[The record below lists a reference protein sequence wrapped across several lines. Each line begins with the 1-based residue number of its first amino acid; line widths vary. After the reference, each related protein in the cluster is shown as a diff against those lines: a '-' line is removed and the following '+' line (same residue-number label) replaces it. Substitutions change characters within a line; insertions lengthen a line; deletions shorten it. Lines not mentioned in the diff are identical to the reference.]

1 MRIRPPTMSPFLWFF
16 CLIGPHVSY
25 GQFPLPC
32 ESGSVQELEAAI
44 WAHNEHVYRLEQKF
58 HDVWYFQGELP
69 EGAVAE
75 MRLEDVYEFLAALKH
90 RTAAVLFY
98 AYDDG
103 HLCTWMIDEG
113 QVSGQVTDV
122 EPDELQA
129 LQFDFSSALRLRDR
143 GSSRRAE
150 SRDLI
155 PESAHQ
161 GPTPSLAAV
170 VSKASELFLPK
181 SISDALIAKKV
192 DTLLVIPVTIAF
204 GPPDTTGKE
213 ELVAAL
219 GTTPFSVLT
228 VDEKPLV
235 ESMSVLIA
243 PGFAYL
249 GQSPRA
255 ARRSFGKAIVI
266 GDPVARHDPE
276 WKFSPLPGARMEA
289 EVVAETVGATAL
301 VGEHAT
307 KENLFSEMEA
317 RAQSTELIH
326 FATHGISDNEN
337 PLDGSFLLLGDG
349 PEPPD
354 GRLLAREIQN
364 FDLDNSPLVVM
375 SACQSGLGKDF
386 EVGTIGLARA
396 WQYAGASAVVMS
408 LWNVDDEATF
418 ELMTE
423 FIRLSAS
430 MPYDRALQHAM
441 QHVRSE
447 RSDPYFWAGFT
458 IFGLPE
464 SDPVASETASQGC
477 RPGF

>member
-1 MRIRPPTMSPFLWFF
+1 MPA
-16 CLIGPHVSY
+16 GA
-25 GQFPLPC
+25 
-32 ESGSVQELEAAI
+32 VQEM
-44 WAHNEHVYRLEQKF
+44 K
-58 HDVWYFQGELP
+58 
-69 EGAVAE
+69 
-75 MRLEDVYEFLAALKH
+75 LEDVQEFLGALED
-90 RTAAVLFY
+90 RTAAILFY

-113 QVSGQVTDV
+113 EVSGHVTDV
-122 EPDELQA
+122 EPGELEA
-129 LQFDFSSALRLRDR
+129 LQFGFSSALRLRDR

-155 PESAHQ
+155 PASAHQ

-170 VSKASELFLPK
+170 ISKASELFLPE
-181 SISDALIAKKV
+181 SISDALITDKV
-192 DTLLVIPVTIAF
+192 DTLIVIPVTIAF
-204 GPPDTTGKE
+204 GPPDATHKE

-249 GQSPRA
+249 SQPPRA
-255 ARRSFGKAIVI
+255 ARHSFGEAIVI
-266 GDPVARHDPE
+266 GDPVARHDPD
-276 WKFSPLPGARMEA
+276 WKFSPLPGARREA

-301 VGEHAT
+301 VGENAT

-317 RAQSTELIH
+317 RAQSAELIH

-349 PEPPD
+349 PEPAD
-354 GRLLAREIQN
+354 GRLLAREIQG
-364 FDLDNSPLVVM
+364 FDLENSPLVVM
-375 SACQSGLGKDF
+375 SACQTGLGKDF

-396 WQYAGASAVVMS
+396 WQYAGASSVVMS

-423 FIRLSAS
+423 FICLSET
-430 MPYDRALQHAM
+430 MPSDRALQHAM
-441 QHVRSE
+441 QRVRSE
-447 RSDPYFWAGFT
+447 RNDPYFWAGFT

-464 SDPVASETASQGC
+464 SDAGASETAGDAC
-477 RPGF
+477 RPEL